1 MRIALDNSYLIEN
14 GEQDTFVSCD
24 ATGRLMISWDIRRR
38 LSLIPDVDKY
48 RFEWNEELDVSF
60 NQLKTSLT

>member
-48 RFEWNEELDVSF
+48 RFVGSEKLDAIF
-60 NQLKTSLT
+60 DQLKPSST

>member
-48 RFEWNEELDVSF
+48 GALRTEQLDAIF
-60 NQLKTSLT
+60 DQLKPSST